1 MPGAPRPAAAPPS
14 AIKSSFLSD
23 LIRTTSPNA
32 SEDSKPET
40 GDVMPNGTVP
50 DSRTTAPQ
58 YCEAV
63 PGGLVFKARRL
74 LYHSTLGRE

>member
-1 MPGAPRPAAAPPS
+1 MRQVRLSVQHICTWKDDYFVVEFLTYNDEPR
-14 AIKSSFLSD
+14 F
-23 LIRTTSPNA
+23 
-32 SEDSKPET
+32 SE
-40 GDVMPNGTVP
+40 TVP

>member
-1 MPGAPRPAAAPPS
+1 MAIVWDFGGGGWDLVLGVWGIYILREKREDGGPDVLRSANMPDA
-14 AIKSSFLSD
+14 
-23 LIRTTSPNA
+23 
-32 SEDSKPET
+32 
-40 GDVMPNGTVP
+40 
-50 DSRTTAPQ
+50 RTTAPQ